1 MAATTIRLLKGGNP
15 FDLLS
20 LNWTG
25 FSVEDGIEIME
36 ALSQSGITSI
46 QYLSLIGHPE
56 WFKDAKTV
64 INLCRFLENQTNLI
78 RVGLGENDFT
88 DLTMITIYSIAEETM
103 GTHEIIDFG
112 GQFPWEIASRQADI
126 HLVAPSPDDYS
137 DDWFFENLGK
147 KSENFA
153 LDEDY

>member
-25 FSVEDGIEIME
+25 FSVEDGIEIIE

-46 QYLSLIGHPE
+46 QYLSLIGHPD

-78 RVGLGENDFT
+78 RVGLGENEFNYQEM
-88 DLTMITIYSIAEETM
+88 LTIYSIA
-103 GTHEIIDFG
+103 
-112 GQFPWEIASRQADI
+112 
-126 HLVAPSPDDYS
+126 
-137 DDWFFENLGK
+137 
-147 KSENFA
+147 
-153 LDEDY
+153 